1 MSLRLLSSRLLSGVV
16 CLILLQAWAACHGQP
31 PEAAATGVPPAEA
44 EVATEVLSLQE
55 RADTFFGD
63 WLVAP
68 LATIFFWTVP
78 GLGMPIVVA
87 WLLAGAIFF
96 TIRMKFVNLRMF
108 GHAISLVRGRY
119 DNPDTPGEV
128 THFQAL
134 AAALSATVGLG
145 NIAGVAI
152 AVATG
157 GPGATFWMVVV
168 GLLGMSSKFT
178 EVTLG
183 QRYRHIR
190 PDGSIMGGAMYY
202 LSDGLREKGLGT
214 LGKVLAVM
222 FVILCIGGSLGGGN
236 SFQVKQG
243 LDQIKT
249 VVPLFAEHPWT
260 YGLTMVVL
268 VGVVI
273 IGGIRRIASVAD
285 KVVPLM
291 CGVYVAACLWILLAN
306 ASLIPAAFSEIMEG
320 AFSPAAVEGGFLGC
334 LVIGIRRAVF
344 SNEAGIGSAAI
355 AHSAAKSEYPVQ
367 EGIVSLL
374 EPFIDTVVVC
384 TMTALV
390 IVITGVC
397 NDEGCAAFI
406 AKNQGAALT
415 SAAMQRELSWFPYV
429 LAVAVFLFSY
439 STMISWSYYGERC
452 WTWLFGESFTILYR
466 ILFLSFTFLGSVVTA
481 TNILDFSDLMILG
494 MAFPNILG
502 LFLLSDVVA
511 KGLADYQRKLAS
523 GELQPHD
530 HPVP

>member
-1 MSLRLLSSRLLSGVV
+1 MEKPSMMPICGNASIFAAVDGQRSSLEQ
-16 CLILLQAWAACHGQP
+16 QAD
-31 PEAAATGVPPAEA
+31 
-44 EVATEVLSLQE
+44 L
-55 RADTFFGD
+55 FFGRY
-63 WLVAP
+63 LVEP
-68 LATIFFWTVP
+68 LAKVFFWEVP
-78 GLGMPIVVA
+78 GLGMPVVVA

-96 TIRMKFVNLRMF
+96 TLRMNFVNLRMF
-108 GHAISLVRGRY
+108 GHAIELVRGKY
-119 DNPDTPGEV
+119 DDPDAAGEV
-128 THFQAL
+128 SHFQAL
-134 AAALSATVGLG
+134 ATALSATVGLG

-157 GPGATFWMVVV
+157 GPGATLWMMVA
-168 GLLGMSSKFT
+168 GLLGMSAKFT

-183 QRYRHIR
+183 QQYRHIR

-202 LSDGLREKGLGT
+202 LSDGLAAHGLPR
-214 LGKVLAVM
+214 LGRVLAVA
-222 FVILCIGGSLGGGN
+222 FVILCIGGSFGGGN

-243 LDQIKT
+243 LDQIRT
-249 VVPLFAEHPWT
+249 VIPFFDAHPWA

-268 VGVVI
+268 VGIVI

-285 KVVPLM
+285 KIVPAM
-291 CGVYVAACLWILLAN
+291 CGLYVVACLYVLVTN
-306 ASLIPAAFSEIMEG
+306 APAIPAAVAAIFRG
-320 AFSPAAVEGGFLGC
+320 AFSPEAAVGGFLGC
-334 LVIGIRRAVF
+334 LVIGIKRAAF

-355 AHSAAKSEYPVQ
+355 AHSAARSEYPVQ

-397 NDEGCAAFI
+397 NDDACAAYV
-406 AKNQGAALT
+406 AKQQGAALT
-415 SAAMQRELSWFPYV
+415 SAAMASQITWFPYV

-466 ILFLSFTFLGSVVTA
+466 LLFLTFTFLGSVVTA

-502 LFLLSDVVA
+502 VFLLSGVVA
-511 KGLADYQRKLAS
+511 RGLADYRQKLAS
-523 GELQPHD
+523 GEVRPHA
-530 HPVP
+530 

>member
-1 MSLRLLSSRLLSGVV
+1 M
-16 CLILLQAWAACHGQP
+16 
-31 PEAAATGVPPAEA
+31 
-44 EVATEVLSLQE
+44 
-55 RADTFFGD
+55 
-63 WLVAP
+63 P
-68 LATIFFWTVP
+68 L
-78 GLGMPIVVA
+78 
-87 WLLAGAIFF
+87 
-96 TIRMKFVNLRMF
+96 
-108 GHAISLVRGRY
+108 H
-119 DNPDTPGEV
+119 
-128 THFQAL
+128 QAL

-202 LSDGLREKGLGT
+202 LSDGLKEKGLGA

-249 VVPLFAEHPWT
+249 VVPFFETYPWA
-260 YGLTMVVL
+260 YGLVMVVL
-268 VGVVI
+268 VGIVI

-285 KVVPLM
+285 KIVPLM

-306 ASLIPAAFSEIMEG
+306 ASLIPAALSEIFHS
-320 AFSPAAVEGGFLGC
+320 AFSPEAVEGGFLGC

-397 NDEGCAAFI
+397 NDESCATFI

-415 SAAMQRELSWFPYV
+415 SVAMQQEISWFPYV

-452 WTWLFGESFTILYR
+452 WTWLFGESYTILYR
-466 ILFLSFTFLGSVVTA
+466 MLFLTFTFLGSVVTA

-494 MAFPNILG
+494 MAFPNVLG
-502 LFLLSDVVA
+502 VVLLSDVVA
-511 KGLADYQRKLAS
+511 KGLADYRQKLAA
-523 GELQPHD
+523 GEVRPHSETAA
-530 HPVP
+530 